1 MTKLQTLT
9 VTAESEAYET
19 TQKGKMLED
28 SGTPISDVKKAE
40 LIDLKAHVLM
50 TVAKIFYFPRPTQ
63 KPARSTAASAPAI
76 SPV

>member
-1 MTKLQTLT
+1 MTKPETLT
-9 VTAESEAYET
+9 VTAESEADET
-19 TQKGKMLED
+19 IQKGKMLED
-28 SGTPISDVKKAE
+28 CRTPISAVKKTE